1 MTVRVNKPA
10 FNLREKLSELTP
22 KFGLKGTELARAETV
37 QDARDLISAGRRNIF
52 MNGSMAVFQRGS
64 SSTGI
69 TNNAS
74 LYTLDRWRSEI
85 TNGATYT
92 ISQDSD
98 APPGFANSIKYLVTS
113 NAGGLSSMV
122 TLFDQRMEGQNLQQL
137 KFGTSEAKAITVSFW
152 VKSNAP
158 GTYILEAEDQDNVTI
173 INKSYT
179 INQSGVWEYKTVT
192 FPGNTSGSGF
202 DDNNN
207 TGLSIRWWLAAGSN
221 FTSGSTLKDTWGTPV
236 NTERVVG
243 QTNLGA
249 TTNNYFMMTGAQL
262 ETGTNATEFE
272 HRSYGEELALCQRYY
287 HRDPTNWY
295 QSAIIDGNGTLI
307 GTFIRHPVTMRATP
321 SVNHLVI
328 GAYYWNINGTGN
340 SSITPNGTTSYYA
353 GNQTFGVT
361 NLSGC
366 TNLGGSNNDQITGQ
380 FKTQI
385 EYSAEL

>member
-1 MTVRVNKPA
+1 MTVRVNKPS
-10 FNLREKLSELTP
+10 FNLREKLSELTS

-37 QDARDLISAGRRNIF
+37 QDARNLIGAGRRNIF

-74 LYTLDRWRSEI
+74 LYTLDRWRSEF

-158 GTYILEAEDQDNVTI
+158 GTYILEGEDQDNIVI

-179 INQSGVWEYKTVT
+179 INQSDVWEYKTVT
-192 FPGNTSGSGF
+192 FPGNTSGNGF
-202 DDNNN
+202 DDNNGV
-207 TGLSIRWWLAAGSN
+207 GLSIRWWLAAGSN
-221 FTSGSTLKDTWGTPV
+221 FTSGSTLKDTWGAAV

-262 ETGTNATEFE
+262 EVGKNATDFE

-287 HRDPTNWY
+287 QRAGDTDTNEIVLGGYSVSGSVIYDSIQLPVEMRAVPTLT
-295 QSAIIDGNGTLI
+295 QV
-307 GTFIRHPVTMRATP
+307 GTFYT
-321 SVNHLVI
+321 VNSNQPGSLNGHVGRRGFGI
-328 GAYYWNINGTGN
+328 SRTTTGTGN
-340 SSITPNGTTSYYA
+340 YLLA
-353 GNQTFGVT
+353 
-361 NLSGC
+361 SGP
-366 TNLGGSNNDQITGQ
+366 TRYFVLD
-380 FKTQI
+380 
-385 EYSAEL
+385 AEL